1 MNRHYT
7 FIIFSIFCNQ
17 QVKHVQYTPRHIKTR
32 NFAESII
39 NRQYVDPSINIR
51 RISPAIDGLPI
62 STGAGATG
70 GLSSGLDHIPAID
83 GPSISTADGATGV
96 IKNPADYYYYS
107 VENTEAP
114 SPSLITET
122 TIDSN
127 LSQSINNTQ
136 QNQKS
141 PNTEVKSETALK
153 KLYIKGTTL
162 LGNLK
167 KGIKNLY
174 KSKPFQRARVFAV
187 DKLQKGA
194 KSFLGSETVDT
205 LKKQVIEKGNNIT
218 KTVGTALINRGAA
231 ILVGSAAAAAVGK

>member
-17 QVKHVQYTPRHIKTR
+17 QVKHVQYTPRHIKMR

-51 RISPAIDGLPI
+51 RIPPAIDGLPI

-70 GLSSGLDHIPAID
+70 GLSSGLDHIPAI
-83 GPSISTADGATGV
+83 DGATGV

-141 PNTEVKSETALK
+141 PNTEVKSETTLK
-153 KLYIKGTTL
+153 KLCTKGTTL
-162 LGNLK
+162 LGSLK
-167 KGIKNLY
+167 KGINNLY

-231 ILVGSAAAAAVGK
+231 LLVGSAAAAAVGK